1 MKRGESY
8 GKAKELKSF
17 FLHLWRRGWGKMIR
31 VSCDKITYRIPDL
44 TLNFHIFVINELGG
58 EFDTDCRLGVLKELI
73 LGVPG
78 YEIGFSDTG
87 VTDYDHCVIEMQDFG
102 YC

>member
-1 MKRGESY
+1 M
-8 GKAKELKSF
+8 F
-17 FLHLWRRGWGKMIR
+17 HVF
-31 VSCDKITYRIPDL
+31 VCNKITYRIPDL
-44 TLNFHIFVINELGG
+44 TLNFHIFIVNELGG

-87 VTDYDHCVIEMQDFG
+87 VTDYDHCGGVRRGENAFVG